1 MPLTDTHCHL
11 EAEALAGDLAQV
23 ARHAVKQGVGRLV
36 AVGVSPQ
43 AFAAQREAMDA
54 VRAGGLPVLAAFGTH
69 PWWAERVDPET
80 AIEALDGLWS
90 DETGPEARERPMVA
104 VGEVGLDFAV
114 DIDAD
119 RQNALFVAQ
128 LDWAGAHGLPLILHE
143 RKSADRLLYWLR
155 RHRHVGGVVHG
166 FVGSVQQA
174 EQFIEQGFF
183 IGVGG
188 AVTHPGAH
196 RVRRMLRQLP
206 LEALV
211 LETDAPNQ
219 PGHAHR
225 GERNLPGYLPENL
238 DALARLRGVDAD
250 ELALVLEGNVR
261 RLFGLTE
268 ECHGT

>member
-11 EAEALAGDLAQV
+11 EAKVFAGDLGKV
-23 ARHAVKQGVGRLV
+23 ARHALEHGVERLV
-36 AVGVSPQ
+36 AVGVSPED
-43 AFAAQREAMDA
+43 FPAQRQAMDT
-54 VRAGGLPVLAAFGTH
+54 VRAEGLPVLPAFGSH
-69 PWWAERVDPET
+69 PWWADRVDPET
-80 AIEALDGLWS
+80 AIAALDRLWLGEETPC
-90 DETGPEARERPMVA
+90 DEPAMVA
-104 VGEVGLDFAV
+104 VGEVGLDFAADV
-114 DIDAD
+114 EPD

-128 LDWAGAHGLPLILHE
+128 LDWAGAHGLPVILHE

-155 RHRHVGGVVHG
+155 RHRHAGGVVHG

-174 EQFIEQGFF
+174 KQFIDEGFF

-196 RVRRMLRQLP
+196 RVHRMIRQLP

-238 DALARLRGVDAD
+238 DALARLRDMEIG
-250 ELALVLEGNVR
+250 ELAAVIDGNTA
-261 RLFGLTE
+261 RLFGLPAD
-268 ECHGT
+268 CAGA